1 MTKELKE
8 EVRAKI
14 LDNPKR
20 EEGMLFLLF
29 NDPNFKALYVLLLPN
44 DIREIIFTKLLK
56 DPPSLFRSQFA

>member
-20 EEGMLFLLF
+20 EEGKLFLLF
-29 NDPNFKALYVLLLPN
+29 NDPNFKALCVLLLPN
-44 DIREIIFTKLLK
+44 NIKEIIFTELLK
-56 DPPSLFRSQFA
+56 DPPFLFRS

>member
-8 EVRAKI
+8 EICAKI

-29 NDPNFKALYVLLLPN
+29 NNLNFEALCALLLPN
-44 DIREIIFTKLLK
+44 NIREIVFAELLK
-56 DPPSLFRSQFA
+56 DPFSLFRL